1 MWWIITCSSLTNQ
14 PWWCGESSHAV
25 HLQINHGGV
34 VSHRMQFH
42 MQFILILTNSPL
54 YIQVRIATHFDVEWT
69 DSTILTTLAS
79 CTREVNNAI
88 VGLVVDK
95 HHIKVNKI
103 VKPRSCLIIAPQDV
117 KYRTDIRIIQCNF
130 SFAWIFWGSHTIAYV
145 IPLQSLS

>member
-1 MWWIITCSSLTNQ
+1 
-14 PWWCGESSHAV
+14 
-25 HLQINHGGV
+25 
-34 VSHRMQFH
+34 MQFN

-103 VKPRSCLIIAPQDV
+103 VKPRICLIIEIV
-117 KYRTDIRIIQCNF
+117 KYRTDIRIRQCNF
-130 SFAWIFWGSHTIAYV
+130 SFA
-145 IPLQSLS
+145 